1 MSSNNY
7 DFRRKNNVG
16 FWNTFGLC
24 RIRSLEIV
32 WCDDGWHQFE
42 VSLLV
47 YSKKILQNYQKKNS
61 LSSKSIIREVQPVKK
76 PLLLWWG
83 FTKGKIAFLRSHNR
97 SIENFSNYSSIWVI
111 NHIAAFE
118 IWWATNYLPVRRVV

>member
-47 YSKKILQNYQKKNS
+47 YSKKKKFF
-61 LSSKSIIREVQPVKK
+61 KIIKK
-76 PLLLWWG
+76 KKFSQFQIYHKRG
-83 FTKGKIAFLRSHNR
+83 SACKKAFIIMMRFH
-97 SIENFSNYSSIWVI
+97 
-111 NHIAAFE
+111 
-118 IWWATNYLPVRRVV
+118 